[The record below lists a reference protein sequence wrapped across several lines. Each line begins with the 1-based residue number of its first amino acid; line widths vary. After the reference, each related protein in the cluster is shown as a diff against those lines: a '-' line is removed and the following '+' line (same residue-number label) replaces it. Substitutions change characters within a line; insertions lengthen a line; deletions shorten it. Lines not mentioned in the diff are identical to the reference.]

1 MTINYN
7 LLPHAGIQSL
17 SPYIPGKTAEEVA
30 ALHGISDIIKLAS
43 NENPLG
49 CSEAVKKALDKLSL
63 TELSTY
69 PVGAKLP
76 LRQKLAAKL
85 GLDSEMITLVNGSD
99 ALIPLLQTCFALD
112 LKKHVVTHDYSF
124 LPYKIQA
131 QNLNIPVVNTP
142 LLPNWEIDL
151 DALISACNEK
161 TGLIFLASPNN
172 PTGVLFTQ
180 NQLIK
185 LLNSIPSTTILVVDE
200 AYYEFVNDN
209 EKLNT
214 IDLLANHPNLV
225 ITRTFSKA
233 YGLAGLR
240 LGFAIASTE
249 ITAIL
254 QRVLLPFTVNIAA
267 ATAVSAALDDLDFIK
282 MTVKANLL
290 GLKQIKEGLDKLNLN
305 YLPTSGNFIT
315 FDCKEDGMRIFQGL
329 LQHGII
335 IRPLHQYEMNN
346 FLRVTIGTEAQNTR
360 FLEALRIIL

>member
-1 MTINYN
+1 MAINYN
-7 LLPHAGIQSL
+7 LLPHAGIKSL

-49 CSEAVKKALDKLSL
+49 CSPVVKDALSKLTL
-63 TELSTY
+63 NELATY
-69 PVGAKLP
+69 PVGSKLP

-85 GLDSEMITLVNGSD
+85 GLETEMITLVNGSD

-112 LKKHVVTHDYSF
+112 LKKHVLTHDYAF

-131 QNLNIPVVNTP
+131 QNLNIPVVSTP
-142 LLPNWEIDL
+142 LLANWEIDL
-151 DALISACNEK
+151 DAMINACNEN
-161 TGLIFLASPNN
+161 TGLIFLATPNN

-185 LLNSIPSTTILVVDE
+185 LLHSIPLTTILVVDE
-200 AYYEFVNDN
+200 AYYEFVNEND
-209 EKLNT
+209 KLNT
-214 IDLLANHPNLV
+214 IDLLAKHPNLV

-249 ITAIL
+249 ITEIL
-254 QRVLLPFTVNIAA
+254 QRVLLTFTVNIAA
-267 ATAVSAALDDLDFIK
+267 ATAASAAIDDLDFIK
-282 MTVKANLL
+282 MTVKANFA
-290 GLKQIKEGLDKLNLN
+290 GLNQMKEGLSKLKLN
-305 YLPTSGNFIT
+305 YLPTTGNFIT